1 MATIP
6 RKESTLVERVQALT
20 LHSKGAK
27 TPEIE
32 NITGIKKQAF
42 KALLRRARERG
53 YCVGG
58 PIKEEHVVN
67 GPRTGRPTKGAT
79 ENFTERVREDS
90 EEAILEALTE
100 DSTSSDAIKSA

>member
-1 MATIP
+1 MAPIP

-32 NITGIKKQAF
+32 NITGIRKEAF
-42 KALLRRARERG
+42 KALLRRAKDRG

-79 ENFTERVREDS
+79 ESVTESVGEDP
-90 EEAILEALTE
+90 EEVILEALMETP
-100 DSTSSDAIKSA
+100 TSSDAIKST